1 MDNKMFCYQCE
12 QTAGCGG
19 CTGAAGVC
27 GKTADVAKLQDELT
41 GALVALARGIHEAP
55 EVGTDTWRMMIE
67 GLFATVTNVD
77 FNEKTLRKRIAQVH
91 KETERLCGQGD
102 DYSMENV
109 WNAQEDIRS
118 LKSLI
123 LFGVRGMAAYTHHS
137 LVLGYTDEEVNRFFA
152 RALYVVGE
160 DWGMDQLLPVVM
172 EVGES
177 QVDLGSVEFALCF
190 LELLHLLLSE
200 HPQYPRCFSILFV
213 ALPVVYPTPR
223 FLLSALHQQ
232 NAQPNSFYRN

>member
-109 WNAQEDIRS
+109 WNAHSFRCARHGCLYASFTGTGLYGRRS
-118 LKSLI
+118 EPVLCKSPLCSR
-123 LFGVRGMAAYTHHS
+123 RG
-137 LVLGYTDEEVNRFFA
+137 LGD
-152 RALYVVGE
+152 
-160 DWGMDQLLPVVM
+160 
-172 EVGES
+172 
-177 QVDLGSVEFALCF
+177 GSAFTCCHGGRREKF
-190 LELLHLLLSE
+190 EMHGTSG
-200 HPQYPRCFSILFV
+200 
-213 ALPVVYPTPR
+213 
-223 FLLSALHQQ
+223 
-232 NAQPNSFYRN
+232 

>member
-91 KETERLCGQGD
+91 RRRKGFADRVMITLWRMSGMHRRISEASNPSFFSVCAAWLL
-102 DYSMENV
+102 
-109 WNAQEDIRS
+109 IRIIHWYWAIRT
-118 LKSLI
+118 KK
-123 LFGVRGMAAYTHHS
+123 
-137 LVLGYTDEEVNRFFA
+137 
-152 RALYVVGE
+152 
-160 DWGMDQLLPVVM
+160 
-172 EVGES
+172 
-177 QVDLGSVEFALCF
+177 
-190 LELLHLLLSE
+190 
-200 HPQYPRCFSILFV
+200 
-213 ALPVVYPTPR
+213 
-223 FLLSALHQQ
+223 
-232 NAQPNSFYRN
+232 